1 MSFVTKR
8 TMRRALWSALAVL
21 LGLIVLVALPPIQTR
36 LARAVLSRLD
46 GVDVQLDHLA
56 AGLGG
61 VTVEGLRMA
70 APGLEASVE
79 RADVDLAFWSSL
91 AHLGLDV
98 ENVRIDGVDV
108 RVAPVPGQ
116 QPAPAAGPR
125 EPFAGLGPIARL
137 PKRIRVRA
145 FEANGRLAVRPAE
158 DLEVAGP
165 WKLTLDS
172 LGAGATAMLRLD
184 ASAETRRDGE
194 AVAAST
200 IASSAT
206 ADIAADGRITRLT
219 VSGGLRPVDRDI
231 EVRIAAEAELGD
243 AERYRFDLDGPKARL
258 AHLEASFVPRVSLDG
273 SWELNV
279 TEGLVAA
286 FARGRSTADVTATS
300 TGRLQADL
308 AQRHAEIQA
317 SVRGEG
323 RGWDALDPRLADL
336 GALTLQADVDAGLDR
351 DAVSVR
357 KIEATVR
364 SAAQG
369 EVLRV
374 AALQPLRFDLQT
386 WLVEPEKP
394 AEPALRLAARDVPL
408 EWLGGLVSA
417 ARIDRGRF
425 SGTLEV
431 VRDAERTTLLVA
443 QPLRATGVTLRAVQ
457 GVKLP
462 PFDVTLVPHATLGG
476 GALEADVEQLR
487 ITARTG
493 FDVQFKGRATT
504 SRSVWPVTSF
514 EGNLTARVPILKK
527 AIPELHDFAGAT
539 RLQVDFGAP
548 TLLIERAAFGADAD
562 DGRHLIAVELSGQEP
577 LRVLLPTFAIDWNAF
592 KPQTLSLRLDRMPVA
607 WLSPYLPELAF
618 RSGELSADLEVTAG
632 GGQGVRLT
640 AAEPVTVNN
649 LRLAYRD
656 LVAQRTVTATVR
668 PTLVLSNAL
677 SALRLQDLRFAGS
690 GGDDVRG
697 EISLEEKGDTG
708 LVAISVALDGNVKQL
723 AQRFGADL
731 GKLTWRQSG
740 ELELAT
746 RRLSVGELK
755 VAITDRDGTAF
766 LELDALRPFAVTPA
780 PLHFETDGGGPAPVL
795 HAAVTPLKLESLL
808 PNLFGFDLEGVL
820 PEGEFF
826 GAVDDGRLVV
836 SVPTP
841 LTFRDV
847 SVRWGQATLLD
858 RVSMSVD
865 YEVAYGGDGVQAR
878 SVDLTAMTR
887 DGRMLLHSTTEAIA
901 PLAVDRLV
909 NEAQVHVEGNLAPLA
924 EQPILA
930 SLPKF
935 STGTLEASLA
945 YKRVAADATFAM
957 STKLRDAVAEGP
969 GRLPDLDLQLD
980 ADGVLGDH
988 VKVALPVHL
997 ASPDFGTS
1005 DLRFDGALQRKA
1017 GGNLAFDAALTG
1029 ERVAMN
1035 DVERLIDFVGSM
1047 RGAPAAE
1054 PASSSPRLAPLSE
1067 EKIAAIAKLR
1077 AVRDS
1082 MPAWFGYGGKATVA
1096 LGKIEFPSFAV
1107 EGVRGKLDVTPA
1119 RAALSGINASLLG
1132 ANLRAAATVDFDA
1145 TKPRPYALDL
1155 STDVKNLE
1163 LGRLFQVAAPGVP
1176 PTAEGRFDF
1185 ATTLSGEGL
1194 NPLDLALSSLGEV
1207 RLSGRDGVFRGLA
1220 ASAGTG
1226 SKAARVIGFLTF
1238 SRELKAIGRLLD
1250 GLGEIRFKQAD
1261 LRLERTPDRI
1271 ELKELSIVSPQLKI
1285 DATGDI
1291 ALAPLTPVL
1300 LSPLNVT
1307 ARLAAA
1313 GDIAILFDGMKLL
1326 EGERGQPG
1334 YRNVTKP
1341 IEIVG
1346 TAAAPDTSSFWAL
1359 LDEGA
1364 GKAGGSFGV
1373 GLRALNAKLEAG
1385 RKGPAPSP
1393 TPSPGP

>member
-1 MSFVTKR
+1 MSFVKKG

-21 LGLIVLVALPPIQTR
+21 LCLIVLAALPPVQTR
-36 LARAVLSRLD
+36 LARAALSRLD
-46 GVDVQLDHLA
+46 GVDVRLDRLA
-56 AGLGG
+56 AGLGR
-61 VTVEGLRMA
+61 VTVEGLRVA
-70 APGLEASVE
+70 APGLDASVE

-91 AHLGLDV
+91 LRLGLDV
-98 ENVRIDGVDV
+98 EQIRVAGADV
-108 RVAPVPGQ
+108 RVVPVPGEK
-116 QPAPAAGPR
+116 PAPAAGPR
-125 EPFAGLGPIARL
+125 EPFAGLGPVARL
-137 PKRIRVRA
+137 PKRIRIRA
-145 FEANGRLAVRPAE
+145 LAADGRLAVQPSE
-158 DLEVAGP
+158 DVEVSGP

-172 LGAGATAMLRLD
+172 LGAGATATLRLD
-184 ASAETRRDGE
+184 ASTETRRE
-194 AVAAST
+194 NELVAAST
-200 IASSAT
+200 IAASAT
-206 ADIAADGRITRLT
+206 AAIADDGRVTHLALN
-219 VSGGLRPVDRDI
+219 GGLRPVDRDI
-231 EVRIAAEAELGD
+231 EVRVATEAELGAD

-279 TEGLVAA
+279 TEGVVAA
-286 FARGRSTADVTATS
+286 FARGRSTADLSGTS
-300 TGRLQADL
+300 TGRVHADL
-308 AQRHAEIQA
+308 AQRSAEVQA
-317 SVRGEG
+317 SVRAEG
-323 RGWDALDPRLADL
+323 RGWEALDPRLADL
-336 GALTLQADVDAGLDR
+336 GPLTLGVEVDAGLDR
-351 DAVSVR
+351 DALSVR
-357 KIEATVR
+357 KVEAGIQ
-364 SAAQG
+364 SAARG

-394 AEPALRLAARDVPL
+394 SEPALRLAATDVPL
-408 EWLGGLVSA
+408 QWLGGLVPA
-417 ARIDRGRF
+417 ARIQGGRF
-425 SGTLEV
+425 SGALEV
-431 VRDAERTTLLVA
+431 VRNAEGTTLSVA
-443 QPLRATGVTLRAVQ
+443 KPLKATGVTLRPFQ
-457 GVKLP
+457 GAKLP
-462 PFDVTLVPHATLGG
+462 AFDVALVPRATLGG
-476 GALEADVEQLR
+476 GALAADIDQLR

-493 FDVQFKGRATT
+493 LDVQFKGRATT
-504 SRSVWPVTSF
+504 SRGAWPVTSF
-514 EGNLTARVPILKK
+514 EGSFDARVPALKK
-527 AIPELHDFAGAT
+527 AIPELRDLDGTT
-539 RLQVDFGAP
+539 RLQFDFG
-548 TLLIERAAFGADAD
+548 TLALLVESAAFGADAD
-562 DGRHLIAVELSGQEP
+562 DGRRMLATKLAGEQP
-577 LRVLLPTFAIDWNAF
+577 LRVLLPRFAIDWNAF
-592 KPQTLSLRLDRMPVA
+592 KPQTVSLRIDRMPLA
-607 WLSPYLPELAF
+607 WLSPYLPEIAF

-632 GGQGVRLT
+632 GGRGVRLT
-640 AAEPVTVNN
+640 AAQPVTVKN

-656 LVAQRTVTATVR
+656 RVAQRTLTATVR
-668 PTLVLSNAL
+668 PTLVLSNELA
-677 SALRLQDLRFAGS
+677 ALRLQDLRFSGS

-731 GKLTWRQSG
+731 GTLTWRQSG

-766 LELDALRPFAVTPA
+766 LQLDALRPFAVTPA
-780 PLHFETDGGGPAPVL
+780 PLHFETDGGGSAPVL

-826 GAVDDGRLVV
+826 GAVDDDGRLVL
-836 SVPTP
+836 SAPNP

-887 DGRMLLHSTTEAIA
+887 DGRMLLHSTTKAVA

-909 NEAQVHVEGNLAPLA
+909 SEAQIHVDGNLAPLA

-935 STGTLEASLA
+935 SAGTLEASLA
-945 YKRVAADATFAM
+945 YTRVGADATFAM

-988 VKVALPVHL
+988 VKVALPLHL
-997 ASPDFGTS
+997 ASPDFGMS

-1017 GGNLAFDAALTG
+1017 GGNVAFEAALSG

-1035 DVERLIDFVGSM
+1035 DVERLIDFVGPQ
-1047 RGAPAAE
+1047 PAASASA
-1054 PASSSPRLAPLSE
+1054 PASSARIAPLSE

-1077 AVRDS
+1077 AVRDG

-1096 LGKIEFPSFAV
+1096 FGKIEFPSFAV
-1107 EGVRGKLDVTPA
+1107 EGVRGKLDVTAA
-1119 RAALSGINASLLG
+1119 RAALSGVSASLLG
-1132 ANLRAAATVDFDA
+1132 ADLRASATVRFDA
-1145 TKPRPYALDL
+1145 AKPKPYSLDL
-1155 STDVKNLE
+1155 STAVKNLE
-1163 LGRLFQVAAPGVP
+1163 LGRVFQAAAPGAP
-1176 PTAEGRFDF
+1176 PTAEGRFEF

-1194 NPLDLALSSLGEV
+1194 NPLDLALSSVGEV

-1226 SKAARVIGFLTF
+1226 SKAVRVIGLLTF
-1238 SRELKAIGRLLD
+1238 SRELKAVGRLLD
-1250 GLGEIRFKQAD
+1250 GLGQIRFKQAD
-1261 LRLERTPDRI
+1261 LLLERTPDRI
-1271 ELKELSIVSPQLKI
+1271 ELKQLSIVSPQLKI
-1285 DATGDI
+1285 DAAGDI
-1291 ALAPLTPVL
+1291 ELAPLQPVL

-1334 YRNVTKP
+1334 YRKVTKP

-1346 TAAAPDTSSFWAL
+1346 SAAAPDTSSFWAL

-1364 GKAGGSFGV
+1364 GNARGSFGV
-1373 GLRALNAKLEAG
+1373 GLRALNAKLESGGKA
-1385 RKGPAPSP
+1385 PAP
-1393 TPSPGP
+1393 